1 MAGEKNYRIVRSE
14 ELSSR
19 YESRFVVVDAQA
31 GDLLDDAQGYGYR
44 SKEKAH
50 AVCGTKPEAPPKR
63 SGTRPPRTPSANGA
77 GSIRTLWRTWRISNS
92 RLRKRAGRAS
102 SSPNLSQSTWKRR
115 ASATSP
121 LPWPSC
127 CGSADRKTK
136 NGPQAFVW
144 GPFSHA
150 RLIEMIFSRST
161 MMLPSICL
169 DTEQLPLHRPSF
181 RITS

>member
-50 AVCGTKPEAPPKR
+50 AVWRYKTR
-63 SGTRPPRTPSANGA
+63 SPAKKERDKTANDA
-77 GSIRTLWRTWRISNS
+77 VRKWCRQHPDIMEDLEDTNS